1 MKTKGK
7 KGEGKGKPKG
17 KWKSKGKSIGKGKI
31 KGKEKGKARLGDQV
45 NNPDMLNVVVRGV
58 VCMIV

>member
-45 NNPDMLNVVVRGV
+45 NNLDMLNVVVKGV